1 MRICLFVKRD
11 VARVRSAGMMQKSA
25 QTRDARLSDGTWL
38 PSSRAAWEG
47 DLDSDKVRHLLDGD
61 ILVDVTVG

>member
-1 MRICLFVKRD
+1 
-11 VARVRSAGMMQKSA
+11 MMQKSA